1 MIGMQRRDGFTLVEL
16 LVTLA
21 ILAILVAIAVP
32 VCLGMME
39 SAHRSSC
46 AACLRDADKLYLIKR
61 VVTGGGDERQAEM
74 MGEVLVEAYH
84 AVEEGGTYAGVCP
97 GGGEYVVTVEDSMAK
112 VTCTKHDATS
122 TEQRDPYT
130 PFEYI
135 QMFFDIETIEL
146 RNASG
151 DVVSTGTILDYL
163 KWKSQNAP
171 NGTTVSLDSE
181 ATHLGD
187 KGIAK
192 QIEAYLQKAYP
203 KIDFDTNSW
212 RVFYK
217 KGNPGEYTI
226 SWSGEDI
233 STKQNGDS
241 VSVIRYD
248 AVQKRYT
255 ASETA
260 KVSEKIEE
268 GKRIKYLDLSG
279 VSDWVEVDPDEAAS

>member
-1 MIGMQRRDGFTLVEL
+1 MQRRDGFTLVEL

-39 SAHRSSC
+39 SAHRASC

-97 GGGEYVVTVEDSMAK
+97 SGGEYVVTVEDSMAK

-146 RNASG
+146 KERLRRRGQHRHHSG
-151 DVVSTGTILDYL
+151 L
-163 KWKSQNAP
+163 
-171 NGTTVSLDSE
+171 SE
-181 ATHLGD
+181 MEITKRPERDHRQPGFRGHPSGRQGD
-187 KGIAK
+187 
-192 QIEAYLQKAYP
+192 
-203 KIDFDTNSW
+203 
-212 RVFYK
+212 R
-217 KGNPGEYTI
+217 
-226 SWSGEDI
+226 
-233 STKQNGDS
+233 
-241 VSVIRYD
+241 
-248 AVQKRYT
+248 
-255 ASETA
+255 
-260 KVSEKIEE
+260 
-268 GKRIKYLDLSG
+268 
-279 VSDWVEVDPDEAAS
+279 

>member
-1 MIGMQRRDGFTLVEL
+1 MPP
-16 LVTLA
+16 A
-21 ILAILVAIAVP
+21 P
-32 VCLGMME
+32 
-39 SAHRSSC
+39 SS
-46 AACLRDADKLYLIKR
+46 
-61 VVTGGGDERQAEM
+61 
-74 MGEVLVEAYH
+74 
-84 AVEEGGTYAGVCP
+84 GT
-97 GGGEYVVTVEDSMAK
+97 
-112 VTCTKHDATS
+112 
-122 TEQRDPYT
+122 PYT

-217 KGNPGEYTI
+217 RGIRGIHRTMENWSCTFQRGTDLVSMPSIEIVPPEI
-226 SWSGEDI
+226 S
-233 STKQNGDS
+233 
-241 VSVIRYD
+241 
-248 AVQKRYT
+248 
-255 ASETA
+255 
-260 KVSEKIEE
+260 
-268 GKRIKYLDLSG
+268 
-279 VSDWVEVDPDEAAS
+279 

>member
-1 MIGMQRRDGFTLVEL
+1 MQRRDGFTLVEL

-39 SAHRSSC
+39 SAHRASC

-97 GGGEYVVTVEDSMAK
+97 SGGEYVVTVEDSRAK

-192 QIEAYLQKAYP
+192 QIEAYLQNRFRYQQLAGFLQKGESGGIHHFLERRGY
-203 KIDFDTNSW
+203 
-212 RVFYK
+212 FYQAERRF
-217 KGNPGEYTI
+217 GQRNPLRRGSE
-226 SWSGEDI
+226 
-233 STKQNGDS
+233 
-241 VSVIRYD
+241 
-248 AVQKRYT
+248 AVYRF
-255 ASETA
+255 
-260 KVSEKIEE
+260 
-268 GKRIKYLDLSG
+268 
-279 VSDWVEVDPDEAAS
+279 